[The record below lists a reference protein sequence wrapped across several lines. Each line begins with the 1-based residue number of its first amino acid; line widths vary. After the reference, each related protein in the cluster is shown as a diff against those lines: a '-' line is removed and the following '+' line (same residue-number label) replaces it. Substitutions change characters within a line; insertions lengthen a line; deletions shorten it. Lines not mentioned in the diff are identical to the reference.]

1 MTIEEL
7 SKSHVLRTHSK
18 KVMLIVESFI
28 IQNGDDKIIKQLK
41 ELGKEHYSFGVTN
54 EFLYVSFFFKLLIL
68 RFSKKLIFEDYGKT
82 IYRLD
87 HANC

>member
-28 IQNGDDKIIKQLK
+28 FQNGGDKIVRQLK
-41 ELGKEHYSFGVTN
+41 ELGKEHYSFGVTS
-54 EFLYVSFFFKLLIL
+54 EFLYVSFFLN
-68 RFSKKLIFEDYGKT
+68 Y
-82 IYRLD
+82 
-87 HANC
+87 